1 MNQRTRRLE
10 VRISG
15 SDEIKLKQKCYD
27 LGITISDFIRGSIN
41 GYIPN
46 IKLNKEIARL
56 SNEIR
61 KIGVNINQIAKKAN
75 ETGNINEIYFNNY
88 KQELDSKIK
97 EIDKFLKH

>member
-41 GYIPN
+41 GYVPN

-61 KIGVNINQIAKKAN
+61 KIGVNINQIAKKVN
-75 ETGNINEIYFNNY
+75 STGKIDIGYFQY
-88 KQELDSKIK
+88 
-97 EIDKFLKH
+97 EIDKLNSIVDRMKNEYL

>member
-41 GYIPN
+41 GYVPN
-46 IKLNKEIARL
+46 IKLNKEIL
-56 SNEIR
+56 VQS
-61 KIGVNINQIAKKAN
+61 
-75 ETGNINEIYFNNY
+75 
-88 KQELDSKIK
+88 
-97 EIDKFLKH
+97 

>member
-1 MNQRTRRLE
+1 MNQRTRQINFRVSYTEEQL
-10 VRISG
+10 
-15 SDEIKLKQKCYD
+15 LKQKCYD

-41 GYIPN
+41 DYVPN